1 MKLYHGTEAELADA
15 ILRDGFR
22 VRKVPDAWFGNGIYF
37 WLDRNQAVWWARD
50 QKSYIEPV
58 IISCDLDYNT
68 LNKLDLRII
77 DDLSRFNEF
86 HEEFHK
92 LVSMFAKKSIS
103 TGSSTLNKNEY
114 RCAFCDYL
122 FDNKNIDLIIA
133 QLNPEKQPY
142 ISDYLELLKETGLCF
157 PEVQV
162 CLKEKRQDLLFNL
175 KIENIR

>member
-1 MKLYHGTEAELADA
+1 MKLYHGTEAEWADA

-22 VRKVPDAWFGNGIYF
+22 VRKVSDAWFGNGIYF

-50 QKSYIEPV
+50 KKSYTEPA
-58 IISCDLDYNT
+58 IISCDLDDNNI
-68 LNKLDLRII
+68 NKLDLRII
-77 DDLSRFNEF
+77 DDLSRFNGY

-92 LVSMFAKKSIS
+92 LVSMYAKKSIS
-103 TGSSTLNKNEY
+103 TDCGVMNINEY
-114 RCAFCDYL
+114 RCSFCDYL
-122 FDNKNIDLIIA
+122 FDNKNIELIIA

-142 ISDYLELLKETGLCF
+142 LSDYQGLLEATGLCF

-162 CLKEKRQDLLFNL
+162 CLRENRQDLLFNF